1 MSRAFARYIELLDQL
16 LWRRAVQ
23 GNLSDDDEER
33 FATSLNDCRAGMT
46 ADEEVQVDA
55 LIAERKAA
63 SAKPPLDLVDVV
75 PSPTTN
81 WPLRRS
87 AA

>member
-23 GNLSDDDEER
+23 GNLPDDDEER

-46 ADEEVQVDA
+46 AVEEVELDA
-55 LIAERKAA
+55 VIAERKAA
-63 SAKPPLDLVDVV
+63 AAKPALDLVDVV
-75 PSPTTN
+75 PTTDG
-81 WPLRRS
+81 PLRKS

>member
-23 GNLSDDDEER
+23 GNLSDDEEER

-46 ADEEVQVDA
+46 IAEELQVDA
-55 LIAERKAA
+55 LIAERRAVV
-63 SAKPPLDLVDVV
+63 AKPALNLVDVA
-75 PSPTTN
+75 PSAKTN
-81 WPLRRS
+81 WQLRRS

>member
-33 FATSLNDCRAGMT
+33 FATSLNDCRSGMSP
-46 ADEEVQVDA
+46 DEEIQIDV
-55 LIAERKAA
+55 LIADRKAA
-63 SAKPPLDLVDVV
+63 AAKPPLDLVDVA
-75 PSPTTN
+75 PSPTTD